1 MAPECGGSP
10 LIVSGTA
17 SRRLKLLHG
26 EEDSEDEAVT
36 AYDQIISLK
45 VGDLSAFPDTAW
57 SGPDEEAASDDEEEG
72 KQGLGDPLCTIGVA
86 PETLLHF
93 QVARMTMGDGF
104 LTDLFV
110 FSESKCAPEYY
121 L

>member
-1 MAPECGGSP
+1 MAPECSGSP

-26 EEDSEDEAVT
+26 EEDSEDEAVN

-57 SGPDEEAASDDEEEG
+57 RVSDEEAAGDDEEEEE
-72 KQGLGDPLCTIGVA
+72 QRLGDPLCAIGVA

-93 QVARMTMGDGF
+93 QVARMTTGDRS
-104 LTDLFV
+104 LNLIIV
-110 FSESKCAPEYY
+110 C
-121 L
+121 